1 MPIHTRRV
9 LVPIVLGSLLAVG
22 CVKTGS
28 VSVSQPV
35 EAKVAQYK
43 TVVVSAASDTAELQK
58 YLPKLQEG
66 VAKSLQHDKVFAT
79 ATAGGQPADGALTL
93 RMKVVKSKGGNKAAR
108 MFNVG
113 GETEVEVTCE
123 LVDEQ
128 ANTTLAKFIAKGNSA
143 RKSKSSINGFD
154 TSIADDLDGRA
165 VRAAGEQ
172 IATFLAENTNH

>member
-1 MPIHTRRV
+1 MTIPKLLP
-9 LVPIVLGSLLAVG
+9 LVVGSFLALG

-28 VSVSQPV
+28 VAVSQPV
-35 EAKVAQYK
+35 EAKVAQYDAI
-43 TVVVSAASDTAELQK
+43 VVSAASDASDLQK
-58 YLPKLQEG
+58 YMPKLQEG
-66 VAKSLQHDKVFAT
+66 IAKSLQKDKVFAS
-79 ATAGGQPADGALTL
+79 ATAGGQPTEGALTL

-123 LVDEQ
+123 LVDEL
-128 ANTTLAKFIAKGNSA
+128 ANTTLAKFVAKGNSA
-143 RKSKSSINGFD
+143 RKSKSSVNGFD

-172 IATFLAENTNH
+172 IATYLAENTSH

>member
-1 MPIHTRRV
+1 MTISKLLPL
-9 LVPIVLGSLLAVG
+9 LVGSLLAFG

-28 VSVSQPV
+28 VAVSQPV
-35 EAKVAQYK
+35 EAKVAQYDAI
-43 TVVVSAASDTAELQK
+43 VVSAASDTSDLQK
-58 YLPKLQEG
+58 YMPKLQEG
-66 VAKSLQHDKVFAT
+66 VAKSLQKDKVFAS
-79 ATAGGQPADGALTL
+79 ATAGGAPAAGALTL
-93 RMKVVKSKGGNKAAR
+93 RMKVVKTVAGSKAAR

-113 GETEVEVTCE
+113 GEVEVEVACE

-128 ANTTLAKFIAKGNSA
+128 ANTTLAKFVAKGNSA

-172 IATFLAENTNH
+172 IATYLAEHTH